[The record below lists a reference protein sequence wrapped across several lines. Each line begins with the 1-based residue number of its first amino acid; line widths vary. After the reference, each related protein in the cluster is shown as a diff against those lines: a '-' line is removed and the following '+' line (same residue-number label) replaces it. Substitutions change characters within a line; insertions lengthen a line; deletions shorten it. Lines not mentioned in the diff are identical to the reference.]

1 MNNQQLLRYS
11 RHLLLNEI
19 NEENQQKILNA
30 KILVIGCGGL
40 GTAVLPYL
48 AAAGV
53 GNLIIADDD
62 VIEWSNLQRQVC
74 YTEADIGKKKV
85 LTMHNYLSKLNSQC
99 QIQTYDCRLQ
109 EQELNQLLPN
119 CDLVIDCSDNF
130 TTRLAINRAA
140 VIARKPLI
148 SGAATAFEGQICTY
162 RLDLNNEPCY
172 QCLFGE
178 SIAEHNQNCATFGV
192 FSPVIGI
199 IGATQAMDALK
210 ILMNLPVQHKI
221 LRCFNSLIGNWQT
234 FSFQKNPH
242 CSACA

>member
-19 NEENQQKILNA
+19 SEENQQKVLNA
-30 KILVIGCGGL
+30 KVLVIGCGGL

-48 AAAGV
+48 AATGV
-53 GNLIIADDD
+53 GNLIIADND

-74 YTEADIGKKKV
+74 YTEADIGKEKV
-85 LTMHNYLSKLNSQC
+85 FAMRDYLSKLNSQC
-99 QIQTYDCRLQ
+99 QIQVHHCRLQ
-109 EQELNQLLPN
+109 EQELNQLLPD

-140 VIARKPLI
+140 VTTRVPLV
-148 SGAATAFEGQICTY
+148 SGAATAFEGQISTY
-162 RLDLNNEPCY
+162 CFHLDNEPCY

-178 SIAEHNQNCATFGV
+178 EIIHQHQSCATFGV
-192 FSPVIGI
+192 FSPLVGI
-199 IGATQAMDALK
+199 IGAAQAIDALK
-210 ILMNLPVQHKI
+210 ILMDLPVQNKI
-221 LRCFNSLIGNWQT
+221 LRCFNALTGNWQT

-242 CSACA
+242 CRVCA